1 MVSSHPSP
9 QGYTTAR
16 TLLSILR
23 LSEALARLRWADQ
36 VSVCICMQKY
46 SVINLSSCLLYLHQV
61 IEDDVNEALRL
72 MKMSKVRLVL
82 KEVVSNIFC
91 ADTNQYRLLLQVS
104 LEDTMMDENPK
115 LDPITAV
122 YMVGASISFKMRYN
136 RLSKEFPEKLIC
148 ILAQAIRDW
157 ADGHQT
163 TEVSYDRAVALLV
176 SKGHAREVLDACL
189 EEYASLDVWMLDGEK
204 NITFID

>member
-36 VSVCICMQKY
+36 VSVCIYIMQRFI
-46 SVINLSSCLLYLHQV
+46 VINFSTCLLYLHQV

-72 MKMSKVRLVL
+72 MKMSKVRHVF
-82 KEVVSNIFC
+82 KEVFSDIFC
-91 ADTNQYRLLLQVS
+91 SDTRQYRLLLQVS
-104 LEDTMMDENPK
+104 LEDTMLDENPK

-122 YMVGASISFKMRYN
+122 YMVGALISF
-136 RLSKEFPEKLIC
+136 
-148 ILAQAIRDW
+148 QAAI
-157 ADGHQT
+157 Q
-163 TEVSYDRAVALLV
+163 
-176 SKGHAREVLDACL
+176 
-189 EEYASLDVWMLDGEK
+189 
-204 NITFID
+204 